1 MKVNYNWSSILRI
14 IGYVAMLLGAIDPLE
29 GSLLILAGSG
39 MVALGTFIG
48 KCEHRLLKYRIRVFV
63 LIATGVA
70 AMWGLTWAGGFGG
83 SSERSYWWGLLILP
97 YFIGWYMGL
106 WGSDSPRWMLWLSI
120 IIGLWYLLLSFIV
133 TSGPEPKLAFNS
145 GLSVILIVIGIV
157 TIGGSIYRLKNRL
170 PSNQ

>member
-1 MKVNYNWSSILRI
+1 MKVNYNWSGVLRI
-14 IGYVAMLLGAIDPLE
+14 IGYVAMLVGAIDPLE

-39 MVALGTFIG
+39 MVALGTLTG
-48 KCEHRLLKYRIRVFV
+48 KCERRLLKYRIRVFV
-63 LIATGVA
+63 LIAIGVS

-106 WGSDSPRWMLWLSI
+106 WGSDSPRWVLWLSI
-120 IIGLWYLLLSFIV
+120 IIGVWYLFLSFIV
-133 TSGPEPKLAFNS
+133 TSRPGPQYLFSS
-145 GLSVILIVIGIV
+145 GLSFILTVIGIF

-170 PSNQ
+170 PSHQ